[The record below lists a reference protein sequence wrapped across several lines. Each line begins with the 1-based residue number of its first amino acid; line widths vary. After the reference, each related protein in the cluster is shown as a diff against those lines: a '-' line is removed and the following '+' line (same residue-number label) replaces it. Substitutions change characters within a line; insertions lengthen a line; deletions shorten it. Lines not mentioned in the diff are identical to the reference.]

1 MTTSQKTRLSKWLV
15 RAVLIL
21 NSGLALS
28 YIGLWTITA
37 RQGQFWRADFSA
49 FYTGWAI
56 VRDGLGNHLYDLDL
70 QTRYQH
76 TILEGRSFSDGL
88 LPYTYPPHMA
98 LYFSPLAQMPRPS
111 AFLLWTLGECA
122 LLAWLILLL
131 QDFTR
136 TWRPMDRWLAL
147 SGILSLPAVL
157 YNFLLGAFSL
167 FLLICLWQFYQA
179 LKNSREGQSGVWLA
193 AGLIKPQNILLPG
206 VLLLGA
212 RRWKAVAGAVL
223 AAIVIFITCS
233 AVLGWRIW
241 LDFLNLLRSLN
252 HLYGFM
258 GMEPTSMYNF
268 KGVLTSILGASRG
281 NWINILSWAA
291 LAASM
296 LFTLWIWRGTW
307 NTREAAFDLRM
318 AFTLLLG
325 LFFNLYLFPQDSL
338 LLVLPVILFYNYLRR
353 QELPFQAYAI
363 FLLLCPSVFLVSEFT
378 IGYKWGVH
386 VPVLAIVVLMAWM
399 IPALWK
405 ESRNDWRSDQPG
417 APV

>member
-1 MTTSQKTRLSKWLV
+1 MMSSPKNRLTQWLV

-28 YIGLWTITA
+28 YVGLWAITA

-56 VRDGLGNHLYDLDL
+56 VRDGLGHQLYDLDL
-70 QTRYQH
+70 QTRYQQ

-88 LPYTYPPHMA
+88 LPFTYPPHMA
-98 LYFSPLAQMPRPS
+98 LYFSPLAQMSRSS

-122 LLAWLILLL
+122 LLVWLLRLL

-136 TWRPMDRWLAL
+136 SWQPIDRWLAL
-147 SGILSLPAVL
+147 SSVLSLPAVL

-167 FLLICLWQFYQA
+167 FLLICLWQFYRA

-206 VLLLGA
+206 ILLLGA
-212 RRWKAVAGAVL
+212 RRWKAIAGVVL
-223 AAIVIFITCS
+223 SGIFIFLTTS
-233 AVLGWRIW
+233 AALGWRIW

-252 HLYGFM
+252 SMYGSM

-268 KGVLTSILGASRG
+268 KGVLTSILGVNRG
-281 NWINILSWAA
+281 NWINGLSWAG
-291 LAASM
+291 LAGSI
-296 LFTLWIWRGTW
+296 LFTLWIWRGAWTA
-307 NTREAAFDLRM
+307 REAAFDLKM
-318 AFTLLLG
+318 AITLLLG

-338 LLVLPVILFYNYLRR
+338 LLVLPAILFYNYLRR
-353 QELPFQAYAI
+353 RELSYRPYAAFI
-363 FLLLCPSVFLVSEFT
+363 LLCPSVFLVSEFT
-378 IGYKWGVH
+378 IGNELGVR
-386 VPVLAIVVLMAWM
+386 VPVLAIIVLLAW
-399 IPALWK
+399 ITHAIWK
-405 ESRNDWRSDQPG
+405 ESRNDWRSNQPG
-417 APV
+417 TPV